1 MKKDATPSRTNDDEP
16 PVRCNG
22 ADGDFIYFS
31 TPSSSGAVNE
41 DGSPKW
47 YDVNVGKRDGIITC
61 TCPDAEYRAKF
72 GLVNDPT
79 RGHTCIHIRRCMA
92 MLEKILEEPD
102 EVQ

>member
-1 MKKDATPSRTNDDEP
+1 MSTIPSKTNDEP
-16 PVRCNG
+16 PVVSCG
-22 ADGDFIYFS
+22 ADADYLYFK

-47 YDVNVGKRDGIITC
+47 YDVNISKRDGVITC

-79 RGHTCIHIRRCMA
+79 RGHTCIHIRRV
-92 MLEKILEEPD
+92 LTKIEGILAQD
-102 EVQ
+102 AQG